1 MQEFTS
7 VSVSS
12 YEADSLTALLN
23 EKSGDGWD
31 VVAIVPTGST
41 ITGYLSRQATGDNT
55 PLDDTDTSAPA
66 SEPAIAAAVLA
77 DTTVVDEPEVE
88 SDATPESHDTADT
101 ADAADT
107 TDTTDTIA
115 TDDFPTLPASEPAS
129 SPEDEPAGWATGVGT
144 AAATEATSD
153 VTSETT
159 TDTAGA
165 SEPTG
170 SEPAAAAPTAA
181 AAPAGWYADPSSR
194 YELRYWD
201 GGQWTEHVSRAGQQF
216 TDPPVA

>member
-41 ITGYLSRQATGDNT
+41 VTGYLSRQATGDTT
-55 PLDDTDTSAPA
+55 PPDDTETSAPA
-66 SEPAIAAAVLA
+66 PEPAIAAAVLA
-77 DTTVVDEPEVE
+77 DTTLVDEPEVE
-88 SDATPESHDTADT
+88 SDATPESPDTDDT
-101 ADAADT
+101 ADA

-115 TDDFPTLPASEPAS
+115 TDDFPTLPGSEPAS
-129 SPEDEPAGWATGVGT
+129 SPVDEPAGWATGVGT
-144 AAATEATSD
+144 AAATEAPSD
-153 VTSETT
+153 VTSEAT
-159 TDTAGA
+159 TDTAAVG
-165 SEPTG
+165 EPAG
-170 SEPAAAAPTAA
+170 SEPAAAAATTAA

-201 GGQWTEHVSRAGQQF
+201 AGQWTEHVSRAGQQF